1 MVYAIWGTLG
11 AIIVTGASMAGLP
24 PHAVEHRKSPGQAI
38 VASQPD
44 ESQEKDDSGSDEK
57 ESPLKDV
64 HETAADLLYM
74 LIFLHLA
81 GVVFETR
88 RSGREIVLAMMPGR
102 R

>member
-11 AIIVTGASMAGLP
+11 VIIVTGISMAGLP
-24 PHAVEHRKSPGQAI
+24 LHAVEHHKSPAQAI
-38 VASQPD
+38 VASQLD
-44 ESQEKDDSGSDEK
+44 ARQEKDDGDSDEK

-64 HETAADLLYM
+64 HETAADLLYV

-88 RSGREIVLAMMPGR
+88 RSGREIVLAMIPGR